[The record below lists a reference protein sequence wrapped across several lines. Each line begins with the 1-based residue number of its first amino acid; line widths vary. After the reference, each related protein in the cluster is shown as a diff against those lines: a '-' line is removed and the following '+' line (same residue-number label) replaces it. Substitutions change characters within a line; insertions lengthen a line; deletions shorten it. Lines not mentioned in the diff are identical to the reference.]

1 MNLTEIIITGCVLA
15 AIGLICLWWAL
26 ITAHDLEKEE
36 HTFAPKFQPRKVVDL
51 SAPTS
56 INLAKK
62 DVTPVSTKEALAPK
76 KKKKRYYNKKK
87 KPAVANSAPTEKR
100 PVGRPRKVQ

>member
-36 HTFAPKFQPRKVVDL
+36 HTFAPKFQPRKVNVIKY
-51 SAPTS
+51 SEET
-56 INLAKK
+56 
-62 DVTPVSTKEALAPK
+62 LAPRR
-76 KKKKRYYNKKK
+76 KKKRYYNKKK
-87 KPAVANSAPTEKR
+87 KPAVANNAPTEKR